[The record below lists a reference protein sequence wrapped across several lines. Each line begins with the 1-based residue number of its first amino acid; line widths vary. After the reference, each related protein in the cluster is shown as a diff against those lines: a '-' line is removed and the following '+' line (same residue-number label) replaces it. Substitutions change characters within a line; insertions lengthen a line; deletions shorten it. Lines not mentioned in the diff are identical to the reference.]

1 MLPPSWRDRLITG
14 LLGNDVIAFHTKRF
28 ARNFLL
34 CAEEFLDLPTDT
46 DSMTVQFNNRI
57 IKVRHFPISVDIV
70 NLEKVA
76 NSPTVAQH
84 VRVLTERFLAQGRQ
98 LVLRVDRTDPSKNIV
113 RGFHAFAKLLADHP
127 DLVGRVTFLAILQP
141 SRQDVPEYRDY
152 LAMITATVTEINS
165 KYRLPDYQPIQ
176 LYVQNDFAL
185 LMAAY
190 QVFDVLI
197 ANSLADGMNLVAKEG
212 ALLNARNGVLA
223 LSETMGVH
231 EELGQFA
238 VSLHPLDVQQQA
250 DALHKAIT
258 MSPALRRSYSQA
270 AAAAVRR
277 NDIRKWLADQLGDLA
292 ALAGQG

>member
-1 MLPPSWRDRLITG
+1 
-14 LLGNDVIAFHTKRF
+14 
-28 ARNFLL
+28 
-34 CAEEFLDLPTDT
+34 
-46 DSMTVQFNNRI
+46 
-57 IKVRHFPISVDIV
+57 
-70 NLEKVA
+70 
-76 NSPTVAQH
+76 
-84 VRVLTERFLAQGRQ
+84 
-98 LVLRVDRTDPSKNIV
+98 
-113 RGFHAFAKLLADHP
+113 
-127 DLVGRVTFLAILQP
+127 
-141 SRQDVPEYRDY
+141 
-152 LAMITATVTEINS
+152 
-165 KYRLPDYQPIQ
+165 
-176 LYVQNDFAL
+176 
-185 LMAAY
+185 MAAY

-258 MSPALRRSYSQA
+258 MSPALRRSCSQA